1 MTSTSEKA
9 LRLPADRRSAVIETE
24 LLAWVFEALDSPGQI
39 NVLDVGP
46 AMPRTIEFLNSMRCR
61 VHIADLFDSTLI
73 EQQRHWDPEALT
85 DRFAEAL
92 WMLDGPL
99 HACLLWDFPNYLATP
114 ALEALNR
121 ALSPWVTANTRAH
134 AFCAVKRA
142 APLMQHQYSIGSA
155 NEVIQKA
162 IPERPPAEF
171 PHPWRRLVSAL
182 NLFDVD
188 RGALRAGGLVEVIL
202 RGAAQQSAEPPL
214 RSNEKVED
222 IPRRPSGNAGQRT
235 PPGRRAGRR
244 TESSLG
250 SSTPRAVGQ

>member
-9 LRLPADRRSAVIETE
+9 LRLPADQRSVVIETA
-24 LLAWVFEALDSPGQI
+24 LLAWVFEAMDSPGQI

-46 AMPRTIEFLNSMRCR
+46 AMPRTIEFLNAMRCR
-61 VHIADLFDSTLI
+61 VHIADLFDSTII
-73 EQQRHWDPEALT
+73 EQQQHLDPEALT

-99 HACLLWDFPNYLATP
+99 HACLLWDFPNYLAPP

-121 ALSPWVTANTRAH
+121 ALSPWVTVDTRAH

-142 APLMQHQYSIGSA
+142 APLMQHQYSIRSA
-155 NEVIQKA
+155 NEVIQKS

-182 NLFDVD
+182 DLFDVD

-202 RGAAQQSAEPPL
+202 HGTAQQSAEPPL
-214 RSNEKVED
+214 RTDENVKD
-222 IPRRPSGNAGQRT
+222 IPLRPSANAEQRT
-235 PPGRRAGRR
+235 PPGQRAGRR

>member
-1 MTSTSEKA
+1 MTSTSEKS
-9 LRLPADRRSAVIETE
+9 LRLPADQRTVVIETT
-24 LLAWVFEALDSPGQI
+24 LLTWVFEAMDSPGTF

-61 VHIADLFDSTLI
+61 VHIADLFDSTII
-73 EQQRHWDPEALT
+73 EQQQHLDPEALT
-85 DRFAEAL
+85 ARFAEAL

-99 HACLLWDFPNYLATP
+99 HACLLWDFPNYLAPP

-121 ALSPWVTANTRAH
+121 ALSPWVTDRTRAH

-142 APLMQHQYSIGSA
+142 APLMQHQYSIRSA

-182 NLFDVD
+182 DLFDVD

-202 RGAAQQSAEPPL
+202 HGTAQQSTEPPL
-214 RSNEKVED
+214 RTNENVKD
-222 IPRRPSGNAGQRT
+222 IPLPPSANQIQPRTQHAARPVADAQGA
-235 PPGRRAGRR
+235 
-244 TESSLG
+244 
-250 SSTPRAVGQ
+250 TPRAISR